1 MDNWHIEIF
10 NYFDH
15 PDTNALTESINNQIK
30 AIYRQGRGY
39 SFEILRARALFV
51 EAKHK
56 TTKPIFRSRIPE
68 GYMGMVTTN
77 DLIVEQLNYGAKIYT
92 E

>member
-1 MDNWHIEIF
+1 MELLNLSTISI
-10 NYFDH
+10 
-15 PDTNALTESINNQIK
+15 TESINNRIK

-39 SFEILRARALFV
+39 SFEILKARALFV

-68 GYMGMVTTN
+68 GYVGMVTTN
-77 DLIVEQLNYGAKIYT
+77 DLIIEPLNYGAKIHT